1 MPEKP
6 VPETSLPQKPGA
18 EKPVPQKPVV
28 PKPPS
33 EPGTGRQRLRTALL
47 RPSRAQVVVAVLL
60 AVVGFSAVTQVRAN
74 EVDDTY
80 AGLREQ
86 DLIDVLNG
94 LAGTTQRAQSEIA
107 RLEATRRDL
116 QSSTDARQAALAQ
129 AQDRAD
135 TLAIMAGL
143 VPVTGPGI
151 RITVTEDRA
160 PVDVDTML
168 DTIQELRAAGAEAM
182 QINGKVRIV
191 AQSSVEEAV
200 GGIYVD
206 GTLLSAP
213 YVIDVIG
220 EPHTLT
226 GGMTFL
232 EGPRAQFE
240 EDGQSVKI
248 DELQSLDI
256 ESVVQPQQPQYA
268 QPDGSQ

>member
-1 MPEKP
+1 MPE
-6 VPETSLPQKPGA
+6 QQGA
-18 EKPVPQKPVV
+18 
-28 PKPPS
+28 
-33 EPGTGRQRLRTALL
+33 TGRQRLRAAMSK
-47 RPSRAQVVVAVLL
+47 PSRGQFVVAILL
-60 AVVGFSAVTQVRAN
+60 LVVGFAAVTQVRSN

-80 AGLREQ
+80 ASYREQ

-129 AQDRAD
+129 EKERAD
-135 TLAIMAGL
+135 TLSILAGL

-151 RITVTEDRA
+151 RITVTEVEA
-160 PVDVDTML
+160 PVSIDSLLDTM
-168 DTIQELRAAGAEAM
+168 QELRAAGAEAM

-191 AQSSVEEAV
+191 AQSAFEDGPDGV
-200 GGIYVD
+200 GIVVD

-232 EGPRAQFE
+232 QGPKSQFE
-240 EDGQSVKI
+240 QDGQSVDI
-248 DELQSLDI
+248 AELPSLDI
-256 ESVVQPQQPQYA
+256 EAVRDPTQPQYA
-268 QPDGSQ
+268 QPDLGQ

>member
-1 MPEKP
+1 MPDTEP
-6 VPETSLPQKPGA
+6 RTTPQPA
-18 EKPVPQKPVV
+18 PD
-28 PKPPS
+28 
-33 EPGTGRQRLRTALL
+33 TGRQRLVSALTK
-47 RPSRAQVVVAVLL
+47 PTRAQVIVAVLL
-60 AVVGFSAVTQVRAN
+60 AVVGFAAVTQVRAN
-74 EVDDTY
+74 EIDDTY

-94 LAGTTQRAQSEIA
+94 LAGTTQRAESELS

-116 QSSTDARQAALAQ
+116 QSDTDARQAALTQ
-129 AQDRAD
+129 AQERAD

-151 RITVTEDRA
+151 RVTVTEETA

-182 QINGKVRIV
+182 QFNGKVRVV
-191 AQSSVEEAV
+191 AQTSVEEGV

-220 EPHTLT
+220 EPHTLS

-232 EGPRAQFE
+232 EGPKAQFE
-240 EDGQSVKI
+240 EDGQSVEI

-256 ESVVQPQQPQYA
+256 QSVVEPGQPEYA

>member
-18 EKPVPQKPVV
+18 EKPVPQKAVV

-182 QINGKVRIV
+182 EFNDRVRVI
-191 AQSSVEEAV
+191 AQTSVEDTGA
-200 GGIYVD
+200 GIAID
-206 GTLLSAP
+206 GEVIDAP
-213 YVIDVIG
+213 YVIDAIG
-220 EPHTLT
+220 EPTTLA
-226 GGMTFL
+226 G
-232 EGPRAQFE
+232 
-240 EDGQSVKI
+240 
-248 DELQSLDI
+248 SLDFATGPVDRVRDEGGTISFATPDEVEI
-256 ESVVQPQQPQYA
+256 ESVVEGGPPRYANPQ
-268 QPDGSQ
+268 